1 MQFYN
6 VKEQIVKHF
15 DSRSASQRQRGKTV
29 LDVVIT
35 DCWCVCSGTM
45 HAPSAMNVC
54 IVREREGRERGRE
67 RERELS
73 VHTIY
78 SHSGKAYRSREMHS
92 MSGYHTYLAFR
103 VWHLVARPDM
113 TLTQIIS
120 SPSRITSK
128 DNVLQT
134 TNDNR
139 RA

>member
-54 IVREREGRERGRE
+54 IVRERERGEREGEKERGSYLFTQYIVTQAR
-67 RERELS
+67 L
-73 VHTIY
+73 IDL
-78 SHSGKAYRSREMHS
+78 GKCI
-92 MSGYHTYLAFR
+92 
-103 VWHLVARPDM
+103 PCQDI
-113 TLTQIIS
+113 TLT
-120 SPSRITSK
+120 
-128 DNVLQT
+128 
-134 TNDNR
+134 
-139 RA
+139 